1 MKLDERINVLI
12 QATTLSQRN
21 GVLTLDDA
29 VNAKNAIDV
38 LSNGEIN
45 ENFATA
51 INTLIEIVA
60 SSQMKGAYTLKDA
73 YMIYIAIEDI
83 ESEFQNEVNRISCD
97 VTPQEESISQE
108 ENQNNNEESVILTQ
122 PKKMN
127 KKS

>member
-1 MKLDERINVLI
+1 MKLYERINVLI
-12 QATTLSQRN
+12 QATTISQRK
-21 GVLTLDDA
+21 GALTLDDA

-45 ENFATA
+45 QNFATA

-60 SSQMKGAYTLKDA
+60 SSQMKGVYTLKDA

-83 ESEFQNEVNRISCD
+83 EREFQNEVNRISGV
-97 VTPQEESISQE
+97 VTHQEEPKSQE
-108 ENQNNNEESVILTQ
+108 EHQNNNEESVILIP

-127 KKS
+127 RKS

>member
-1 MKLDERINVLI
+1 MKLTERINVLI

-21 GVLTLDDA
+21 GALTLDDA

-38 LSNGEIN
+38 LSNGELN
-45 ENFATA
+45 QNFATA

-60 SSQMKGAYTLKDA
+60 SSQMKGVYTLKDA
-73 YMIYIAIEDI
+73 YMIYIAIENI
-83 ESEFQNEVNRISCD
+83 ESEFHNEIKRINGF
-97 VTPQEESISQE
+97 VTPQEDHKPQE
-108 ENQNNNEESVILTQ
+108 EHKNNNEESVILIP